1 MAIAGI
7 EGLAQGLIQGMALKR
22 QNDRQELLDAR
33 DTERFG
39 MDKERFATQQAASAF
54 ELQNAQTNAA
64 NAAMDRTRNLRIQAN
79 QDAFDVKMKR
89 LLSTGDDNLATLA
102 EVEKV
107 HIEDGVKGA
116 FQRDPKTGVI
126 LTDEK
131 GFATWINADGS
142 PPQKHTGDS
151 ARKLFFEKQYPKE
164 TMERSIKTTEE
175 IAKEGRDVTNSI
187 LKGAPK
193 IASDERINRA
203 DNASRERQITLQ
215 LQYRTKQE
223 KDAAISAF
231 SPYISSARQ
240 ILRNN
245 KLSAED
251 LHNMKRDLT
260 KDGFIQEGI
269 RSFNAANA
277 TKKLTPEQIKA
288 AQKEVTSLADALYGA
303 AGATDA
309 TTSGTDTYKSNSL
322 GDLTVTGGLDKQ
334 SAGVDVSDVQKLNL
348 GNQGA
353 AQPVSG
359 APKALTVNPTSA
371 TSNQQNATPT
381 EESIAKPVTRTQ
393 VVLKR
398 QGRDGRMFPPKTI
411 VYQEIQGKFR
421 DPIPDGFKR
430 KKSPFGTDAR
440 KPEYNVFVSKNYDE
454 YND

>member
-7 EGLAQGLIQGMALKR
+7 EGLAQGFMQGMAIKR
-22 QNDRQELLDAR
+22 QNDRQDVLDAQNL
-33 DTERFG
+33 EKFG
-39 MDKERFATQQAASAF
+39 MDKERFKTQQAASAF

-64 NAAMDRTRNLRIQAN
+64 NAAIDRKRTLAIQAN

-107 HIEDGVKGA
+107 HHEDGVKGA
-116 FQRDPKTGVI
+116 FLRDPKTGVI
-126 LTDEK
+126 LTDAK

-151 ARKLFFEKQYPKE
+151 ARKLFFAKQYPKDAMTRE
-164 TMERSIKTTEE
+164 INNADT
-175 IAKEGRDVTNSI
+175 IAKEEREAKIKATEAATKHKYDVAI
-187 LKGAPK
+187 HGM
-193 IASDERINRA
+193 
-203 DNASRERQITLQ
+203 DNASNERRIGMQ
-215 LQYRTKQE
+215 LQYKTKQE
-223 KDAAISAF
+223 KDAAISVF

-240 ILRNN
+240 IFRNN

-251 LHNMKRDLT
+251 LYNMKRDLS

-277 TKKLTPEQIKA
+277 SKQLTPEQIKA
-288 AQKEVTSLADALYGA
+288 AQREVISLADTLYGA
-303 AGATDA
+303 AAT
-309 TTSGTDTYKSNSL
+309 TTSGTDTYDSPSQGKL
-322 GDLTVTGGLDKQ
+322 VAKGLSTDAAQVNMSDKPPL
-334 SAGVDVSDVQKLNL
+334 VL

-359 APKALTVNPTSA
+359 APKGLTVNPSA
-371 TSNQQNATPT
+371 ASNQQSATPT
-381 EESIAKPVTRTQ
+381 EESIAKPVTKTQ
-393 VVLKR
+393 VVSKR
-398 QGRDGRMFPPKTI
+398 QGRGVQMSAPKTI
-411 VYQEIQGKFR
+411 IYQEIQGKFG

-430 KKSPFGTDAR
+430 KKAPFGTDVR
-440 KPEYNVFVSKNYDE
+440 TPEYNVFVSKNYDE

>member
-1 MAIAGI
+1 MT
-7 EGLAQGLIQGMALKR
+7 R
-22 QNDRQELLDAR
+22 EL
-33 DTERFG
+33 
-39 MDKERFATQQAASAF
+39 
-54 ELQNAQTNAA
+54 N
-64 NAAMDRTRNLRIQAN
+64 
-79 QDAFDVKMKR
+79 
-89 LLSTGDDNLATLA
+89 
-102 EVEKV
+102 
-107 HIEDGVKGA
+107 
-116 FQRDPKTGVI
+116 
-126 LTDEK
+126 
-131 GFATWINADGS
+131 NAD
-142 PPQKHTGDS
+142 T
-151 ARKLFFEKQYPKE
+151 
-164 TMERSIKTTEE
+164 

-309 TTSGTDTYKSNSL
+309 TTSGTDTYDSKSQGELIPIGSE
-322 GDLTVTGGLDKQ
+322 GE
-334 SAGVDVSDVQKLNL
+334 AGAIQVDDRKPVSVEKPSSS
-348 GNQGA
+348 A
-353 AQPVSG
+353 AQPASPVSR
-359 APKALTVNPTSA
+359 LTVRPPAQAQENTEV
-371 TSNQQNATPT
+371 ATP
-381 EESIAKPVTRTQ
+381 AKPVSKTQ
-393 VVLKR
+393 LVQTHVGTKR
-398 QGRDGRMFPPKTI
+398 DSTNSPK
-411 VYQEIQGKFR
+411 K
-421 DPIPDGFKR
+421 
-430 KKSPFGTDAR
+430 
-440 KPEYNVFVSKNYDE
+440 
-454 YND
+454 

>member
-7 EGLAQGLIQGMALKR
+7 EGLAQGFMQGMALKR
-22 QNDRQELLDAR
+22 QNDRQDVLDAQNL
-33 DTERFG
+33 EKFG

-54 ELQNAQTNAA
+54 DLQNAQTNAA
-64 NAAMDRTRNLRIQAN
+64 NAATDRTRNLRIQAD

-126 LTDEK
+126 LTDAK

-193 IASDERINRA
+193 IASDERISRA
-203 DNASRERQITLQ
+203 NNASKERQITLQ

-309 TTSGTDTYKSNSL
+309 TTSGTDTYDSPSL
-322 GDLTVTGGLDKQ
+322 GKLVPIGSEGE
-334 SAGVDVSDVQKLNL
+334 AGAIQVDDRQPVSVEKPSSS
-348 GNQGA
+348 A
-353 AQPVSG
+353 AQPASPVSPSPYKG
-359 APKALTVNPTSA
+359 KGIFGLDI
-371 TSNQQNATPT
+371 NQR
-381 EESIAKPVTRTQ
+381 I
-393 VVLKR
+393 
-398 QGRDGRMFPPKTI
+398 
-411 VYQEIQGKFR
+411 
-421 DPIPDGFKR
+421 
-430 KKSPFGTDAR
+430 
-440 KPEYNVFVSKNYDE
+440 KNYVTGQ
-454 YND
+454 N